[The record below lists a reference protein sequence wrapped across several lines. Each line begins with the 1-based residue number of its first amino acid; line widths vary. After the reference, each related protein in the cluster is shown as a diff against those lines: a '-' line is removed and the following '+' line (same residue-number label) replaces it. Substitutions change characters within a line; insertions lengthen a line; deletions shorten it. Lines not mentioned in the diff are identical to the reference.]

1 MKIIFASNNKGKI
14 NQVKHYLP
22 NFEVLS
28 LKDAGIDIDIP
39 ENEDSFEGNAKLKAQ
54 EIHKLTGELVLADD
68 SGLCIDI
75 FEGWPGVY
83 THRFL
88 GENATEK
95 ERNAH
100 ILEKMQNL
108 EGADRTCRIVCVL
121 ALASKDGTKTFRGE
135 YVSKIAKAEFGD
147 NYFGFDGIVE
157 LADNSSK
164 TLACLSDDEKLEI
177 NARGIALREVKK
189 YFDQK

>member
-39 ENEDSFEGNAKLKAQ
+39 ENEDSFEGNAKIKAQ

-75 FEGWPGVY
+75 FDGWPGVF

-88 GENATEK
+88 GENITEQQ
-95 ERNAH
+95 RNAH
-100 ILEKMQNL
+100 ILEKMKDL
-108 EGADRTCRIVCVL
+108 DGKDRTCRIVCVL
-121 ALASKDGTKTFRGE
+121 ALAGKDGTQTFRGE
-135 YVSKIAKAEFGD
+135 YVTKVAKSEFGD
-147 NYFGFDGIVE
+147 NYFGFDSIIEVAE
-157 LADNSSK
+157 DSSK
-164 TLACLSDDEKLEI
+164 TLACLSDDEKLKI
-177 NARGIALREVKK
+177 NARGLALEKVKQHFEK
-189 YFDQK
+189 L

>member
-54 EIHKLTGELVLADD
+54 EIHKLTGEMVLADD

-75 FEGWPGVY
+75 FDGWPGVY

-88 GENATEK
+88 GDNVSEHQ
-95 ERNAH
+95 RNEH
-100 ILEKMQNL
+100 ILDKMKNI
-108 EGADRTCRIVCVL
+108 EGSDRTCRIVCVL
-121 ALASKDGTKTFRGE
+121 ALASNDGTKTFKGE
-135 YVSKIAKAEFGD
+135 YVSKISKSEFGD
-147 NYFGFDGIVE
+147 NYFGFDSIVE
-157 LADNSSK
+157 FAEDNTK

-189 YFDQK
+189 YFENK

>member
-39 ENEDSFEGNAKLKAQ
+39 ENENTFEGNAKIKA
-54 EIHKLTGELVLADD
+54 EAINKLTGELVLADD

-75 FEGWPGVY
+75 FDGWPGVF

-88 GENATEK
+88 GENITEQQ
-95 ERNAH
+95 RNSH
-100 ILEKMQNL
+100 ILEKMQHL
-108 EGADRTCRIVCVL
+108 EGDDRTCRIVCVL
-121 ALASKDGTKTFRGE
+121 ALASKDGTKIFKGE
-135 YVSKIAKAEFGD
+135 YVSKIAKSEFGD
-147 NYFGFDGIVE
+147 NYFGFDSIVL
-157 LADNSSK
+157 LAEDQTK
-164 TLACLSDDEKLEI
+164 TLACLSDDEKLKI
-177 NARGIALREVKK
+177 NARGIALDKVKQ
-189 YFDQK
+189 YFDEN